1 MKLWQNANIC
11 VKRIF
16 IWKKLLKLQN
26 DNVLWKNMSR
36 IIAFCDI
43 GTENNILRT

>member
-1 MKLWQNANIC
+1 ME
-11 VKRIF
+11 
-16 IWKKLLKLQN
+16 KLLNLQN

>member
-1 MKLWQNANIC
+1 MQIFVSNAYLYG
-11 VKRIF
+11 
-16 IWKKLLKLQN
+16 KKLLNLQK